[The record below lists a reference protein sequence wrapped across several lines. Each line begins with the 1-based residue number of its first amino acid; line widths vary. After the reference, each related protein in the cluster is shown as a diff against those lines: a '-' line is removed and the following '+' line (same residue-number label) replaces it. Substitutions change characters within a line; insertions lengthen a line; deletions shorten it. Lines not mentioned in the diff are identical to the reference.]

1 MLKWL
6 YEDEEITSIEQFPK
20 NCHGFVYKITNL
32 QNGKI
37 YIGRKILINTLNKK
51 LTKKEL
57 LEQTGPGRKPTKKKV
72 VKESNWLSY
81 WGSNK
86 PLLEDIQEL
95 GKEEFKREILKLT
108 FSKKQLTYYELH
120 YQCIFEVLT
129 RDSYNSNILG
139 KFYPKDLVE
148 EQENK

>member
-20 NCHGFVYKITNL
+20 NCHGFVYRITNL

-37 YIGRKILINTLNKK
+37 YIGRKILLNTLNKK

-57 LEQTGPGRKPTKKKV
+57 LEQSGPGRKPTKKKV

-95 GKEEFKREILKLT
+95 GKEKFKREIIKLT

-148 EQENK
+148 EQEDK